1 MDAQMIGI
9 ILALIGVLKGKDV
22 WDYLRSRTESKNR
35 SDNKVIDIYEK
46 RIADLELEV
55 KELKQKHEELINRM
69 QTKIIKSRG
78 NQAKSRKPI
87 E

>member
-1 MDAQMIGI
+1 MDAQMVGI
-9 ILALIGVLKGKDV
+9 ILALIGVLKGKDL
-22 WDYLRSRTESKNR
+22 WDYLKSRTDSKAK

-78 NQAKSRKPI
+78 TKHKKPI

>member
-22 WDYLRSRTESKNR
+22 WDYLKARNDSKSK

-69 QTKIIKSRG
+69 QTKILKSRG
-78 NQAKSRKPI
+78 NQKKTI
-87 E
+87 T